1 MGGVVEHSDARSY
14 IDSTGSVGLV
24 VGVSS
29 SVVRIAAVGA
39 AVAVLLPA
47 TLALAAPAAKK
58 RPPAVS
64 LSFEQSFTP
73 AQADPRLAAAFAN
86 RPVLATDFKFTPT
99 ASKRRPSQI
108 RVAIR
113 ARATTPGQ
121 AADRVR
127 EVASQTAASG
137 VTLTPE
143 TYNLGAAVGWRR
155 FAISGDVATAKSNNP
170 ALGKREGAVVGVSY
184 DLKRFTGRVAAST
197 DRETRGVPALGDT
210 QAYSLDVGG
219 AYNIS
224 NRVAVT
230 GGVKYKI
237 ERDRIATLNDQRRD
251 SQAVYVGTALKF

>member
-1 MGGVVEHSDARSY
+1 M
-14 IDSTGSVGLV
+14 

-29 SVVRIAAVGA
+29 SAVKTAAVGA
-39 AVAVLLPA
+39 AVALLLPA
-47 TLALAAPAAKK
+47 TFALAAPAAKK
-58 RPPAVS
+58 RPPAVA

-86 RPVLATDFKFTPT
+86 RPVLASDFKFTPT

-113 ARATTPGQ
+113 ARATTAGQ

-127 EVASQTAASG
+127 DVAQQTAASG
-137 VTLTPE
+137 VTLAPT
-143 TYNLGAAVGWRR
+143 TYNLGVAVGWRR
-155 FAISGDVATAKSNNP
+155 FAISGDVAKAKSNEP
-170 ALGKREGAVVGVSY
+170 ALGKREAAVVGVSY
-184 DLKRFTGRVAAST
+184 DLKRFTGRVSASA
-197 DRETRGVPALGDT
+197 DRDTRNIPALGESK
-210 QAYSLDVGG
+210 AYALDVGG

-230 GGVKYKI
+230 GGVRYKI
-237 ERDRIATLNDQRRD
+237 ERDSVATLNDQRRD